1 MNSIRPSGISNSL
14 ILSFIFMVASF
25 TTTIPS
31 AYAGSVASVSI
42 DQSPPITV
50 DADSQIQFS
59 ATLYD
64 STNSVTSGIIE
75 WSSTNGTIDGAGL
88 FTPWAA
94 ENVTITAVSEGVS
107 DFINITV
114 EAGWPS
120 SLSVYSNV
128 TEVGL
133 DTTAQLIADLV
144 DARGNTVPGQTL
156 TWSPSQGSVDENG
169 IWTPAEIGNAS
180 IEVHWG
186 ELSATVV
193 ISVIP
198 GQATIISLPSDLS
211 VRSGESITI
220 EPTAQDSFGNTLD
233 METVGTLQWNAESGI
248 ISNGVYTGGDV
259 GIWNVSCSTSNGL
272 SATTQVEVIS
282 AAIESVELSVEERT
296 FRADEAIEVIV
307 LRTDVYGNVVEE
319 IVPLVNWTYESGSL
333 RNGVNATEWLPSSVG
348 NWTLSVSVEGLV
360 ASTSI
365 EVVHGY
371 ASELLLVTEM
381 QRVSADDD
389 VVIHMQARD
398 IRNNRWVVTG
408 TWETED
414 SVADSW
420 LTSFGTWANFEA
432 TTAGE
437 WKVKG
442 TWFDEEQ
449 QEVFESELTIDV
461 FPGELSLIELQGN
474 GEIIST
480 DEVLDLSPVM
490 YDSDGNNV
498 GTVLLN
504 WSVDGEDRTTEFRL
518 YRGVYYP
525 QEIGLHEIR
534 AQADGAYSSVM
545 VQVNPG
551 RARDIS
557 LNISSNISL
566 SSGLEGEKSFTVFG
580 TDLSGNSFL
589 VDNLSWIIPEGAGEI
604 KSGTNSGEWIITG
617 HTVGDWTIE
626 LISEDAQ
633 AFVELEVTA
642 GQASR
647 IEVILSGDQF
657 HQGEEITIDVR
668 IFDSFN
674 NTVAV
679 APADIQVSSTA
690 GPASHQNQ
698 GSWKIVADTGGS
710 DHAVTIRHNDI
721 TVQKYFDVQGAL
733 LGGALGSS
741 DSVVLF
747 GTLIIAIIL
756 GTMVIIMRNTR
767 EEESSEGEPQE
778 ELKEIQKEIV
788 EKKQS
793 VAAVSEEPRV
803 QDETQALSQ
812 TPEQIASEAAAKAK
826 STGVMVAAE
835 GTVQGQSGWYYDATG
850 ELTNWEVDSE
860 GRWNRLH

>member
-1 MNSIRPSGISNSL
+1 MT
-14 ILSFIFMVASF
+14 VSF

-31 AYAGSVASVSI
+31 AHAGSVASVSI
-42 DQSPPITV
+42 DQSPPITI
-50 DADSQIQFS
+50 DADSQMQFS

-75 WSSTNGTIDGAGL
+75 WSTTNGTIDGAGL

-107 DFINITV
+107 DFINISV

-120 SLSVYSNV
+120 SLSIESNV

-133 DTTAQLIADLV
+133 DSTVQLIADLV
-144 DARGNTVPGQTL
+144 DARGNNVPGQTL
-156 TWSPSQGSVDENG
+156 AWSPSQGSVDENG

-198 GQATIISLPSDLS
+198 GQATILSLPSDLS

-233 METVGTLQWNAESGI
+233 MSLVGTLQWNTESGI
-248 ISNGVYTGGDV
+248 ISNGIYTGGDV

-282 AAIESVELSVEERT
+282 AAIQSVELSVEERA
-296 FRADEAIEVIV
+296 FRADEVVEVVV

-333 RNGVNATEWLPSSVG
+333 RNGENATEWLPSSVG

-360 ASTSI
+360 TSISI

-414 SVADSW
+414 SEADSW

-432 TTAGE
+432 TTVGE
-437 WKVKG
+437 WKIKG

-461 FPGELSLIELQGN
+461 FPGELSTIELQGS

-566 SSGLEGEKSFTVFG
+566 PSGSEGERSFTVIG

-589 VDNLSWIIPEGAGEI
+589 VDNLSWTIPEGAGEI

-626 LISEDAQ
+626 ITSEDAQ
-633 AFVELEVTA
+633 AFVELKVTS

-679 APADIQVSSTA
+679 APADIQVTSTA

-710 DHAVTIRHNDI
+710 DHAVTVRHNDI

-741 DSVVLF
+741 DSVVLS

-756 GTMVIIMRNTR
+756 GVMITIMRNSR
-767 EEESSEGEPQE
+767 EEEFSEEEKIQE
-778 ELKEIQKEIV
+778 EVNTIQDELVQEKQPV
-788 EKKQS
+788 E
-793 VAAVSEEPRV
+793 VTSEEPQAQV
-803 QDETQALSQ
+803 ETQAQVPSL
-812 TPEQIASEAAAKAK
+812 TPEQIAAEAAAKAK
-826 STGVMVAAE
+826 ATGVMVAAE

-850 ELTNWEVDSE
+850 ELTNWEIDSE
-860 GRWNRLH
+860 GRWNRLQ